1 MYYTHKHNIIEVYF
15 SLGRIYI
22 YGLEDP
28 QEDVVHCGSVSL
40 VNGTPVHYAI
50 STIVLTPKGLY
61 TGSMD
66 DPVSN
71 YWSANRGFSCT
82 LIPTLKSGHDVGVAF
97 QVRNAARET
106 GWHEFRAIF
115 CGTTY
120 RAKEIYI
127 GKCPSWVSPR
137 TEKDILDYAK
147 IYGKYDR
154 RAQAF
159 ECIWE

>member
-1 MYYTHKHNIIEVYF
+1 MYYTHKSENLEVYF
-15 SLGRIYI
+15 SAGRIYI

-28 QEDVVHCGSVSL
+28 RADVVNCNSLLMDATPEHYNISSV
-40 VNGTPVHYAI
+40 
-50 STIVLTPKGLY
+50 VLTPKGLY

-106 GWHEFRAIF
+106 GWHKFCAIF
-115 CGTTY
+115 CGITHKV
-120 RAKEIYI
+120 KEIYI

-137 TEKDILDYAK
+137 TEKSVLDYVK
-147 IYGKYDR
+147 VYGKYNR
-154 RAQAF
+154 RAHAF
-159 ECIWE
+159 ERIWE

>member
-1 MYYTHKHNIIEVYF
+1 M
-15 SLGRIYI
+15 
-22 YGLEDP
+22 DA
-28 QEDVVHCGSVSL
+28 
-40 VNGTPVHYAI
+40 TPAHYNI
-50 STIVLTPKGLY
+50 STVVLTPKGLY
-61 TGSMD
+61 TGGMD

-82 LIPTLKSGHDVGVAF
+82 LIPTFKSGQDNEIAF
-97 QVRNAARET
+97 QVRNAVRET

-115 CGTTY
+115 CGITHKV
-120 RAKEIYI
+120 KETYI

-137 TEKDILDYAK
+137 IEKGVLDYAK
-147 IYGKYDR
+147 IYGKYNR

>member
-1 MYYTHKHNIIEVYF
+1 MYLTHKPENPEVYF
-15 SLGRIYI
+15 SAGRVYI

-28 QEDVVHCGSVSL
+28 QADVLYCNSL
-40 VNGTPVHYAI
+40 LTGATPAHYNI
-50 STIVLTPKGLY
+50 STVVLTPKGLY

-71 YWSANRGFSCT
+71 YWGANRGFSCT
-82 LIPTLKSGHDVGVAF
+82 LIPTFKSRQDNEIAF
-97 QVRNAARET
+97 QVRNAVRET

-115 CGTTY
+115 CGITHKV
-120 RAKEIYI
+120 KEIYI

-137 TEKDILDYAK
+137 TEKGVLDYAK
-147 IYGKYDR
+147 IYGKYNC